1 MMIPSSYVII
11 YKKGYQEKEKPYSSV
26 TTKLKGV
33 SFTNLTLK
41 SGSFPYYGGPFVW
54 DEADYVVPPEV
65 RIMIFFYFLSLFHAS
80 KSSKMGEIVQ
90 LPIMMRSP

>member
-1 MMIPSSYVII
+1 MLLLILSSYVII
-11 YKKGYQEKEKPYSSV
+11 YKKGYQDKEKPYSSV

-41 SGSFPYYGGPFVW
+41 NGSFPYYGGPHVW

-65 RIMIFFYFLSLFHAS
+65 SVIILFTF
-80 KSSKMGEIVQ
+80 I
-90 LPIMMRSP
+90 LYL